1 MKVMMKLCG
10 AGIGSLLLV
19 ARTIESF
26 SPPPSH
32 SHQTNCYMI
41 SSSSTTLFLSAN
53 DDEVQQLL
61 AKAKAL

>member
-10 AGIGSLLLV
+10 VGIGSVLLV

-26 SPPPSH
+26 SPPS
-32 SHQTNCYMI
+32 SHQTNYMI
-41 SSSSTTLFLSAN
+41 SSSSTTLSLSAN
-53 DDEVQQLL
+53 NDEVQQLL